1 MADMMGTDD
10 PRWMLNYLQAQ
21 RLARIK
27 RAGGSAPPVVL
38 PEFDYLMLVGSSTT
52 FEAFTL
58 SPVYGREEQK
68 ARAAFTSLGY
78 DLPIINKAVS
88 GSMVAD
94 LDANINAYMTSLA
107 APAKKV
113 AVIINIGSN
122 DIGNTYYAA
131 MPQATRDAMVAGI
144 TSIVNKVTAFGY
156 TPILATVHSKKGWE
170 ALYEEWADLMYRPLV
185 DSLTPYYD
193 AGSLAVFDY
202 CRLYTINKDVP
213 DWWRSDLIH
222 PGLAI
227 GPMQQYT
234 AQGMAAKTKMPAKPV
249 KQKVLVYFTNPS
261 LPDYQIGG
269 MNVMLAGASRSLTE
283 IYDRNGVLI
292 SGASFA
298 WSGADAGSNGVRSI
312 VGSWDVDLGHN
323 QIQKSSLY
331 AGSKTITFTAG
342 FGIAYAG
349 RTGTLRVTGNSSAA
363 GRLTLVAAGASS
375 AVLNQSAAGVQVIEL
390 PFTLDASGTLVFTA
404 APQAPSTFANVSGVE
419 LVFT

>member
-1 MADMMGTDD
+1 
-10 PRWMLNYLQAQ
+10 MLSDIQ
-21 RLARIK
+21 RPVSASVVKSIWRSVLAGN
-27 RAGGSAPPVVL
+27 AGPVIPK
-38 PEFDYLMLVGSSTT
+38 PEFDYIMLVGSSTT

-58 SPVYGREEQK
+58 SPEYGRQEQ
-68 ARAAFTSLGY
+68 ATRAAFTSLGV
-78 DLPIINKAVS
+78 DAPVINKAVS
-88 GSMVAD
+88 GSMIAD

-170 ALYEEWADLMYRPLV
+170 ALYEEWADLMYRPLI

-213 DWWRSDLIH
+213 NWWRADLIH

-234 AQGMAAKTKMPAKPV
+234 AQGMVAKTYLPAKTSV
-249 KQKVLVYFTNPS
+249 QKVLFYFTNPS
-261 LPDYQIGG
+261 LPDYYIGG
-269 MNVMLAGASRSLTE
+269 MNVMLAGASRSLAE
-283 IYDRNGVLI
+283 VYDRDGLLV

-298 WSGADAGSNGVRSI
+298 WTNADAGSNGVRSI
-312 VGSWDVDLGHN
+312 LGDWDIGLGHN
-323 QIQKSSLY
+323 QVQKSSLY
-331 AGSKTITFTAG
+331 ATSKTITFTAT
-342 FGIAYAG
+342 FGVSYAG

-363 GRLTLVAAGASS
+363 GRLTLVTAGANS
-375 AVLNQSAAGVQVIEL
+375 AILNQSAAGVQVVEI
-390 PFTLDASGTLVFTA
+390 PFTLDASGVVIFTA
-404 APQAPSTFANVSGVE
+404 APQAPSTYANVSGVE
-419 LVFT
+419 FVFD